1 MDSPFL
7 LKNMVANCG
16 KIVLHS
22 AQESVTIF
30 SCMQPIAQNT
40 RYEKKSSQKVE
51 NVHWT
56 VQPERYDII
65 VT

>member
-30 SCMQPIAQNT
+30 FMYATDCAKHPV
-40 RYEKKSSQKVE
+40 REGKVLKRWKMCTGLC
-51 NVHWT
+51 NRNDMT
-56 VQPERYDII
+56 S
-65 VT
+65 

>member
-30 SCMQPIAQNT
+30 YVCNRLRKTPGT
-40 RYEKKSSQKVE
+40 RRKSSQTVE
-51 NVHWT
+51 NLHRT

>member
-22 AQESVTIF
+22 AQKSVTIF

-40 RYEKKSSQKVE
+40 RYEKEKFSNSGKSA
-51 NVHWT
+51 
-56 VQPERYDII
+56 PDCAIGMI
-65 VT
+65 

>member
-40 RYEKKSSQKVE
+40 RYEKEKFSKGGKCAPDCASGM
-51 NVHWT
+51 
-56 VQPERYDII
+56 I
-65 VT
+65 